1 MYLVQL
7 FNARDGVSEQDLIET
22 YRTMAVGWEK
32 AWAGNKFR
40 GLFTRKW
47 GIGAEPNFIAFW
59 ELPNAAAM
67 DVWDDTWEETKA
79 AMEGPEND
87 FWASI
92 SDLETK
98 LMDKVVPS
106 IYGERDEVLEQ
117 GAYFVELFNA
127 PSEIEN
133 EKMTEIYRGYAE
145 AWEKT
150 HPTNKF
156 YGLFLRKWG
165 VGAEPTFIAVW
176 GLPDAHAM
184 DIWDQQWEKNR
195 AVMEQHEMPF
205 YATAKK
211 HEIKLMDIVIPRV

>member
-1 MYLVQL
+1 MFLVQL
-7 FNARDGVSEQDLIET
+7 FNARAGVGEQEMIDV
-22 YRTMAVGWEK
+22 YRTLAEGWEV
-32 AWAGNKFR
+32 AWPGNKFR
-40 GLFTRKW
+40 GLFSRKW
-47 GIGAEPNFIAFW
+47 GIGAEPNYIGFW

-67 DVWDDTWEETKA
+67 DQWDLTWDQTKA
-79 AMEGPEND
+79 QMEGPENE
-87 FWASI
+87 FWARI
-92 SDLETK
+92 TNLETK

-106 IYGERDEVLEQ
+106 IFGEREEVLEQ

-133 EKMTEIYRGYAE
+133 DKMVEMYRRYSA

-165 VGAEPTFIAVW
+165 VGGEPTFISVW

-184 DIWDQQWEKNR
+184 DVWDEQWPKNR
-195 AVMEQHEMPF
+195 AVMEEPERNF
-205 YATAKK
+205 YATAQK
-211 HEIKLMDIVIPRV
+211 HEIKLMDIVIPKV